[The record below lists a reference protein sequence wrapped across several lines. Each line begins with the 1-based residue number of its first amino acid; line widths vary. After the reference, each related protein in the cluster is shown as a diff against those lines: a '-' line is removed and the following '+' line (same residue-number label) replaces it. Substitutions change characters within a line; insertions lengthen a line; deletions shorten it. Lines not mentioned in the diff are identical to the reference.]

1 MTCNDGVVVMMYRLV
16 CALAAGSV
24 VSACSTSVSGTPVL
38 STKTAVITEKAG
50 IVAAA
55 IPRYADV
62 TGQGIEAPRD
72 IEGDQFSATS
82 VPGVKIGH
90 RDAQGVAQKC
100 TLGPAVT
107 NGTRTGFLI
116 AGHCDGDQY
125 AQVNFDGRNPLS
137 LGPAV
142 QAQDEPTPQGYSDS
156 AVIWTGTVDPSVT
169 KIAGTWPITGVMS
182 VLDVR
187 ALPAGTPICINGAVS
202 GVRCSPLT
210 AADDKIRYADIGD
223 GGDSG
228 AAVFVVDQKGGA
240 RLVGLLRGSDGDNP
254 NIGVATFL
262 EPALQRLGAT
272 ALTAR

>member
-16 CALAAGSV
+16 CALAAASA
-24 VSACSTSVSGTPVL
+24 VSACSSSVSGTPVL

-50 IVAAA
+50 IAAA
-55 IPRYADV
+55 KPRYADV

-72 IEGDQFSATS
+72 AEGDQFSVTS

-116 AGHCDGDQY
+116 AGHCGGDQY
-125 AQVNFDGRNPLS
+125 AQINYDGSDPLL

-142 QAQDEPTPQGYSDS
+142 QAQDAPTPQGYSDS
-156 AVIWTGTVDPSVT
+156 AVIWTRAVDPSAT
-169 KIAGTWPITGVMS
+169 KIAGTWPVTGVMS
-182 VLDVR
+182 VPDIR
-187 ALPAGTPICINGAVS
+187 ALPVGTPICLNGAVS